1 MAIILNDDE
10 ELTYQELTYQ
20 EQLKTKEW
28 KSRRQQILERDDH
41 CCSFCGKG
49 QCRKLKFDH
58 NTFYLGIDSSKPSI
72 SSSDFTVI
80 ESGEKFKDAIKRLK
94 LTHLK
99 RGPIPLS
106 DQVGVLSAEGAF
118 FYTVWRTDEDYTVIK
133 EEAFLASVICSDG
146 YIANIL
152 YRDKDELDDIELK
165 RVYVQDEELILAVHH
180 KRYIVGRNAWEYDDD
195 DLVTLCQDCHSKV
208 HEFLPVQV
216 YDEND
221 DGSLEVMNL
230 TPCYRC
236 NGTGYLPE
244 YSHVENGI
252 CFRCRGARF
261 EELIAD
267 NTEYFDEL

>member
-1 MAIILNDDE
+1 MAIILSGK
-10 ELTYQELTYQ
+10 ELTYQ
-20 EQLKTKEW
+20 EQLETKEW
-28 KSRRQQILERDDH
+28 KSRRKEILERDGYF
-41 CCSFCGKG
+41 CSFCGKG
-49 QCRKLKFDH
+49 QCKKLKIDH

-80 ESGEKFKDAIKRLK
+80 ESGEEFKEAIKRLK

-106 DQVGVLSAEGAF
+106 DQVGVISAEGAF
-118 FYTVWRTDEDYTVIK
+118 FYTVWTTDEDYTVIK
-133 EEAFLASVICSDG
+133 EEAFLARVICSDG

-152 YRDKDELDDIELK
+152 YRDEDELDNIELE

-180 KRYIVGRNAWEYDDD
+180 KFYIYGRKAWEYDDD
-195 DLVTLCQDCHSKV
+195 CLVSLCQNCHSKV

-236 NGTGYLPE
+236 NGSGYLPE

-261 EELIAD
+261 EEFIAD
-267 NTEYFDEL
+267 ETQLYDEL